1 MIELGR
7 FQLPLTTRRSN
18 AFDFERAS
26 LALLAKH
33 QSRGAV
39 GSRRRTASEWRE
51 PMPPHSISIV
61 QQGVNHHG

>member
-1 MIELGR
+1 MIELR
-7 FQLPLTTRRSN
+7 QFKLPLTTRRPN

-33 QSRGAV
+33 QSPGAV
-39 GSRRRTASEWRE
+39 GPRRRTASALHE

-61 QQGVNHHG
+61 QQGVNQHG